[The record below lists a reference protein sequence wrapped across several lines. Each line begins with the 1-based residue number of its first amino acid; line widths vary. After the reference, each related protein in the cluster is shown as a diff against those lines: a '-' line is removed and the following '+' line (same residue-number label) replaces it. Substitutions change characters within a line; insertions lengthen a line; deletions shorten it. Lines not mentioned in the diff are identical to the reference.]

1 MEPIPGAQALALT
14 GTPFPCCCL
23 VFVYD
28 CFFIRFAFLHPRYKN
43 VLAFGRKP
51 QIHTSLFARAVL
63 LTAES
68 CPNSRE
74 IGGVNYLSAESI
86 SAESLLY

>member
-1 MEPIPGAQALALT
+1 MDNRVAENIALSA
-14 GTPFPCCCL
+14 
-23 VFVYD
+23 
-28 CFFIRFAFLHPRYKN
+28 HPRYESFL
-43 VLAFGRKP
+43 VFDRKP
-51 QIHTSLFARAVL
+51 QIHTSLCARAAL